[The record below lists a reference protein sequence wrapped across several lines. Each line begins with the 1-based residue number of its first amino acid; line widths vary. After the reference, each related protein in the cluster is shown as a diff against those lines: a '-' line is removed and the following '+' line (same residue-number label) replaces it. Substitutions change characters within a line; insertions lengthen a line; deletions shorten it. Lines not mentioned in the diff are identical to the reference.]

1 MSLDKRGSLAPYIRD
16 DVEFYDHQIEGVRK
30 LARMR
35 SFLLA
40 DEMGLGKSLQA
51 LTVFG
56 VDVYL
61 GRANSAIVVCPA
73 TLKGNWIEEIE
84 RFTTFYHV
92 ELGKGYTKRGT
103 PRTMTKD
110 ERSEQLK
117 EFRRTKQPK
126 VLVVNYEQVTSHLAE
141 LKALHFDVA
150 IFDEAHYLKN
160 PRAART
166 KACMDL
172 YTPRSFMLTGSPMLN
187 RVDELWTTLYR
198 IDPSQYPSYWGFRA
212 RYCNTPDAPIW
223 MSDGTFKPIGEIKV
237 GDKVMGWTGDD
248 SSDRRRLVE
257 STVEIVHK
265 RNAPQIIEATMESGS
280 RIKCTPDHFWL
291 AGTHN
296 KNYQWINIHPESPYR
311 KGILSKVTNPL
322 PAMTEDQKLAAAY
335 IAGIYDGEG
344 TQSFIAQS
352 MSYNTAI
359 YTRIMDSL
367 RILEIPFTIEKMG
380 IRMRG
385 GRDTTNKM
393 INWIKPVKLDWW
405 LQKRLVTQLNRTGDK
420 VISCK
425 HLGSGEVVSMQ
436 TSTGNYVA
444 WGYASK
450 NCVFGGFKNKEIIG
464 VQNEKELTNR
474 LQSVMVRR
482 LKQDVLKLKK
492 PYFVK
497 RFVELSPLQQRMY
510 DEIVN
515 EMRLT
520 LPHDLENPM
529 DIENGLTKLL
539 RLKQI
544 CGTTATLV
552 EKDESFKL
560 DLAIEDAV
568 EITESGNK
576 IIVFTQFRGVQSSYV
591 KRIRAAVPWL
601 PVFEL
606 HGDVPINARQD
617 VVRSWSDTK
626 GAAVIVCMI
635 QVAGIGLNMTAAR
648 HLQFIDKL
656 FVPKLNQQAVDRA
669 HRIGQSETQVVQVF
683 EYIARD
689 TVEKRIEDILRTKT
703 KLFDDVIETT
713 AWKRMLIESVLNDD

>member
-1 MSLDKRGSLAPYIRD
+1 MSLDKRGSLAPYIKD

-56 VDVYL
+56 IDVFL
-61 GRANSAIVVCPA
+61 NRANAAIVVCPA
-73 TLKGNWIEEIE
+73 TLKGNWVEEIE
-84 RFTTFYHV
+84 RFTSFRYV
-92 ELGKGYTKRGT
+92 ELGKGYNKSGG
-103 PRTMTKD
+103 PRTLGPA
-110 ERSEQLK
+110 ERGKQLE
-117 EFRRTKQPK
+117 EFRNIKEAK
-126 VLVVNYEQVTSHLAE
+126 VLVVNYEQVVSHLKE
-141 LKALHFDVA
+141 LKSMNFDIA

-160 PRAART
+160 PRARRT

-198 IDPSQYPSYWGFRA
+198 IDPSQYPSYWSFRA

-223 MSDGTFKPIGEIKV
+223 MSDGTFKPIGEIQV
-237 GDKVMGWTGDD
+237 GDKVMGWAGDD

-257 STVEIVHK
+257 STVEVVNRRI
-265 RNAPQIIEATMESGS
+265 APEVIEATMESGS
-280 RIKCTPDHFWL
+280 KVKCTPDHLWL

-296 KNYQWINIHPESPYR
+296 KNYQWINIHPESQYR

-344 TQSFIAQS
+344 AQSFIAQS

-380 IRMRG
+380 IRLRG

-393 INWIKPVKLDWW
+393 INWIKPVKIDWW
-405 LQKRLVTQLNRTGDK
+405 LQKRLVTQLNRTSDK
-420 VISCK
+420 VISCNN
-425 HLGSGEVVSMQ
+425 LGSGEVVSMQ

-450 NCVFGGFKNKEIIG
+450 NCVFGGFKNKEIVG
-464 VQNEKELTNR
+464 VQNEAELTNR

-482 LKQDVLKLKK
+482 LKADVLKLKK
-492 PYFVK
+492 PYFIK
-497 RFVELSPLQQRMY
+497 RFVELSALQQKMY

-520 LPHDLENPM
+520 LPHDVSNPM

-552 EKDESFKL
+552 EKDESLKL
-560 DLAIEDAV
+560 DLAIEDAT
-568 EITESGNK
+568 EIMEDGNK
-576 IIVFTQFRGVQSSYV
+576 IIVFTQFRGVLSAYSR
-591 KRIRAAVPWL
+591 RIRAARPDI
-601 PVFEL
+601 PVYEL

-617 VVRSWSDTK
+617 VVRSWSNEK
-626 GAAVIVCMI
+626 GASAIVCMI

-648 HLQFIDKL
+648 HLQFLDKL

-669 HRIGQSETQVVQVF
+669 HRIGQSETQTVQVF

-689 TVEKRIEDILRTKT
+689 TVEKRIEDILKAKT
-703 KLFDDVIETT
+703 KLFDDVVETSS
-713 AWKRMLIESVLNDD
+713 WKRMLIEAVLKDE

>member
-1 MSLDKRGSLAPYIRD
+1 MSLDKRGSLAPYIKD

-56 VDVYL
+56 IDVFL
-61 GRANSAIVVCPA
+61 NRADAAIVVCPA
-73 TLKGNWIEEIE
+73 TLKGNWVEEIE
-84 RFTTFYHV
+84 RFTSFRYV
-92 ELGKGYTKRGT
+92 ELGKGYNKSGG
-103 PRTMTKD
+103 PRTLGPA
-110 ERSEQLK
+110 ERGKQLE
-117 EFRRTKQPK
+117 EFRNIKEAK
-126 VLVVNYEQVTSHLAE
+126 VLVVNYEQVVSHLKE
-141 LKALHFDVA
+141 LKSMNFDIA

-160 PRAART
+160 PRARRT
-166 KACMDL
+166 KACIDL

-198 IDPSQYPSYWGFRA
+198 IDPSQYPSYWSFRA

-223 MSDGTFKPIGEIKV
+223 MSDGTFKPIGEIQV

-257 STVEIVHK
+257 STVEVVNRRI
-265 RNAPQIIEATMESGS
+265 APEVIEATMESGS
-280 RIKCTPDHFWL
+280 KVKCTPDHLWL

-296 KNYQWINIHPESPYR
+296 KNYQWINIHPESQYR

-344 TQSFIAQS
+344 TQNFIAQS
-352 MSYNTAI
+352 MSHNTAI

-393 INWIKPVKLDWW
+393 INWIKPVKIDWW
-405 LQKRLVTQLNRTGDK
+405 LQKRLVTQLNRTSDK
-420 VISCK
+420 VISCNN
-425 HLGSGEVVSMQ
+425 LGSGEVVSMQ

-450 NCVFGGFKNKEIIG
+450 NCVFGGFKNKEIVG
-464 VQNEKELTNR
+464 VQNEAELTNR

-482 LKQDVLKLKK
+482 LKADVLKLKK
-492 PYFVK
+492 PYFIK
-497 RFVELSPLQQRMY
+497 RFVELSALQQKMY

-520 LPHDLENPM
+520 LPHDVSNPM

-552 EKDESFKL
+552 EKDESLKL
-560 DLAIEDAV
+560 DLAIEDAT
-568 EITESGNK
+568 EIMEDGNK
-576 IIVFTQFRGVQSSYV
+576 IIVFTQFRGVLSAYSR
-591 KRIRAAVPWL
+591 RIRAAHPDI
-601 PVFEL
+601 PVYEL

-617 VVRSWSDTK
+617 VVRSWSNEK
-626 GAAVIVCMI
+626 GASVIICMI

-648 HLQFIDKL
+648 HLQFLDKL

-669 HRIGQSETQVVQVF
+669 HRIGQSETQTVQVF

-689 TVEKRIEDILRTKT
+689 TVEKRIEDILKTKT
-703 KLFDDVIETT
+703 KLFDDVVETSS
-713 AWKRMLIESVLNDD
+713 WKRMLIEAVLRDE

>member
-1 MSLDKRGSLAPYIRD
+1 MSLDKRGSLAPYIKD
-16 DVEFYDHQIEGVRK
+16 DVEFYDHQIEGIRK
-30 LARMR
+30 LAHMR

-56 VDVYL
+56 IDVFL
-61 GRANSAIVVCPA
+61 NRANAAIVVCPA
-73 TLKGNWIEEIE
+73 TLKGNWVEEIE
-84 RFTTFYHV
+84 RFTSFRYV
-92 ELGKGYTKRGT
+92 ELGKGYNKSGG
-103 PRTMTKD
+103 PRTLGPV
-110 ERSEQLK
+110 ERGKQLE
-117 EFRRTKQPK
+117 EFRNIKEAK
-126 VLVVNYEQVTSHLAE
+126 VLVVNYEQVVSHLKE
-141 LKALHFDVA
+141 LKSMNFDIA

-160 PRAART
+160 PRARRT

-198 IDPSQYPSYWGFRA
+198 IDPSQYPSYWSFRA

-223 MSDGTFKPIGEIKV
+223 MSDGTFKPIGEIQV

-257 STVEIVHK
+257 STVEVVNRRI
-265 RNAPQIIEATMESGS
+265 APEVIEATMESGS
-280 RIKCTPDHFWL
+280 KVKCTPDHLWL

-296 KNYQWINIHPESPYR
+296 KNYQWINIHPESQYR

-393 INWIKPVKLDWW
+393 INWIKPVKIDWW
-405 LQKRLVTQLNRTGDK
+405 LQKRLITQLNRTSDK
-420 VISCK
+420 VISCNN
-425 HLGSGEVVSMQ
+425 LGSGEVVSMQ

-450 NCVFGGFKNKEIIG
+450 NCVFGGFKNKEIVG
-464 VQNEKELTNR
+464 VQNEAELTNR

-482 LKQDVLKLKK
+482 LKADVLKLKK
-492 PYFVK
+492 PYFIK
-497 RFVELSPLQQRMY
+497 RFVELSALQQKMY

-520 LPHDLENPM
+520 LPHDVSNPM

-552 EKDESFKL
+552 EKDESLKL
-560 DLAIEDAV
+560 DLAIEDAT
-568 EITESGNK
+568 EIMEDGNK
-576 IIVFTQFRGVQSSYV
+576 IIVFTQFRGVLSAYSR
-591 KRIRAAVPWL
+591 RIRAAHPDI
-601 PVFEL
+601 PVYEL

-617 VVRSWSDTK
+617 VVRSWSNEK
-626 GAAVIVCMI
+626 GASVIICMI

-648 HLQFIDKL
+648 HLQFLDKL

-669 HRIGQSETQVVQVF
+669 HRIGQSETQTVQVF

-689 TVEKRIEDILRTKT
+689 TVEKRIEDILKTKT
-703 KLFDDVIETT
+703 KLFDDVVETSS
-713 AWKRMLIESVLNDD
+713 WKRMLIEAVLRDE